1 MKHIISILFICLS
14 NMTSQAQ
21 NSPSDL
27 NRKFVSYL
35 TSSLSE
41 SIYLQTDK
49 PYYTTEDTIWLK
61 AYVVNAQIYQPSPSN
76 FVYIEL
82 INQLDSVER
91 RIKIRKENNAFS
103 GYLAL
108 DKKLIPGEYALRAYT
123 NWMRN
128 DHQITFSKRISQS
141 VKSYKTL
148 KY

>member
-27 NRKFVSYL
+27 NRKFVNYL

-76 FVYIEL
+76 FVY
-82 INQLDSVER
+82 
-91 RIKIRKENNAFS
+91 RIDQSTRQRGKEDKNPKRKQCFFRIFS
-103 GYLAL
+103 
-108 DKKLIPGEYALRAYT
+108 P
-123 NWMRN
+123 
-128 DHQITFSKRISQS
+128 
-141 VKSYKTL
+141 
-148 KY
+148 

>member
-1 MKHIISILFICLS
+1 
-14 NMTSQAQ
+14 MTSQAQ

-61 AYVVNAQIYQPSPSN
+61 TYVVNAQIYQPSPSN

-123 NWMRN
+123 N
-128 DHQITFSKRISQS
+128 
-141 VKSYKTL
+141 
-148 KY
+148 